1 MFHPSKR
8 AIWICAAMYA
18 APLVIYAAKFPFEL
32 SSDHGRWAEFGSF
45 LVGVYAP
52 VVALTTLTVLL
63 VQVGLQKQINDHAFT
78 QAHISQAREDIAFY
92 ALQLSDHLNRVAIP
106 GGSFRFV
113 LHSEFQPQ
121 TIADLDSDRLR
132 TLAADVD
139 AGMPS
144 IIGMWG
150 SVYPILMGLA
160 EGDTKTFK
168 MTLNS
173 SLQKLIALLSFETCV
188 ALDNFHRA
196 RTQGRVKVAY
206 RFSPLLEA
214 KRVASKP
221 SPHESQ

>member
-1 MFHPSKR
+1 
-8 AIWICAAMYA
+8 MYA
-18 APLVIYAAKFPFEL
+18 APLVIYAANFPLVL

-45 LVGVYAP
+45 LAGVYAP

-78 QAHISQAREDIAFY
+78 QAHISQAREDIEFY
-92 ALQLSDHLNRVAIP
+92 ALQLSDKLSHLVNPSHTIRY
-106 GGSFRFV
+106 V
-113 LHSEFQPQ
+113 LHVRFQPQ
-121 TIADLDSDRLR
+121 AAAELDSEELR
-132 TLAADVD
+132 TLAADIH

-144 IIGMWG
+144 IVDMWA
-150 SVYPILMGLA
+150 SVYPILTGLA
-160 EGDTKTFK
+160 AGDTKTFE

-206 RFSPLLEA
+206 RFSPIL
-214 KRVASKP
+214 
-221 SPHESQ
+221 